1 MEGDFMLGLLHEM
14 VGGGHIAIKDRE
26 QVCVGVGGWSWG
38 KGRRVV

>member
-14 VGGGHIAIKDRE
+14 VGGGHIGIKDRE
-26 QVCVGVGGWSWG
+26 QVYVGVGGWSWG